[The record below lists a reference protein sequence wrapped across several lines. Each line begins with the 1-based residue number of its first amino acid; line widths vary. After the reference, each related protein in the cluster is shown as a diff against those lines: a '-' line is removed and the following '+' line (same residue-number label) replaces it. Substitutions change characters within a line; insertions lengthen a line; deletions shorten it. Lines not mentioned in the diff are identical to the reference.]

1 MADFTPLWTTP
12 DAGFRPMD
20 QVAPDGFEAL
30 AQWADTLQPDPI
42 TPPPAPQPQQR
53 VPSEPGAPVPAT
65 DEHEA
70 VDEDP
75 IETSDVALLRLRE
88 EAFEAGRR
96 EGLEA
101 GQAEL
106 ADRLARVDD
115 LARQLDG
122 LRDELFSQSVEDL
135 SSAVMHIA
143 RKIVARELAVSSDGV
158 EELVRS
164 ILSDVKAD
172 DEVIVRLAE
181 TDANMMREAYP
192 ALLELVGRDGELHLE
207 IDRRL
212 QPGGAIVETRHGS
225 IDASVDARFAAYE
238 QTIDAWARHEVEAID
253 D

>member
-1 MADFTPLWTTP
+1 VSTDFTPLWSAP

-20 QVAPDGFEAL
+20 QVAPDGFEPL
-30 AQWADTLQPDPI
+30 AQWADAIQPDPVA
-42 TPPPAPQPQQR
+42 PAAPPQPR
-53 VPSEPGAPVPAT
+53 PVSEPGAAAPEQP
-65 DEHEA
+65 EPEA
-70 VDEDP
+70 AEEP
-75 IETSDVALLRLRE
+75 IEASDVALLKLRE

-101 GQAEL
+101 AQAEI
-106 ADRLARVDD
+106 ASRLARVDD

-122 LRDELFSQSVEDL
+122 LRDELFSRSIQDL
-135 SSAVMHIA
+135 SSAVVHIS
-143 RKIVARELAVSSDGV
+143 RRIVARELAVSSDGV

-164 ILSDVKAD
+164 ILADVKAD

-181 TDANMMREAYP
+181 PDANLMREAYP

-207 IDRRL
+207 IDPRL

-225 IDASVDARFAAYE
+225 IDASVSARFAAYE
-238 QTIDAWARHEVEAID
+238 QTIEAWVRHELEAID